1 MAKKNEVA
9 LIRRGET
16 ALVRRADPKEEFITA
31 VCDIFE
37 MPDAF
42 VVKLDMPGSSK
53 EGVSV
58 TVESDILTVRGMV
71 KSLHRETVSMLMR
84 EIVALSYYRV
94 FNLGKGLNA
103 DRTQAEFED
112 GVLTLTIPKA
122 DNYKERRISIS

>member
-16 ALVRRADPKEEFITA
+16 ALVRKGEAKEEFITA

-37 MPDAF
+37 TPDGF

-53 EGVSV
+53 EGISV
-58 TVESDILTVRGMV
+58 TVESDTLTVRGAV
-71 KSLHRETVSMLMR
+71 RSLHRESVSLLMR
-84 EIVALSYYRV
+84 EIVALSYYRM
-94 FNLGKGLNA
+94 FKLSKGLNA
-103 DRTQAEFED
+103 DQTQAEFED

>member
-1 MAKKNEVA
+1 
-9 LIRRGET
+9 
-16 ALVRRADPKEEFITA
+16 
-31 VCDIFE
+31 